1 MIESMKKEGKM
12 NNLLKILHINPSW
25 EVVYILIGDGI
36 FVKSNVP
43 LEEAIPMLK
52 NDNFDLILS
61 EPQNIAILDHPTD
74 SGKENLFDKK
84 LVLNGRGEDNGV
96 GPR

>member
-12 NNLLKILHINPSW
+12 NNLLKILHVNPSW

-74 SGKENLFDKK
+74 SGKKMHREGTTRG
-84 LVLNGRGEDNGV
+84 GRVHE
-96 GPR
+96 